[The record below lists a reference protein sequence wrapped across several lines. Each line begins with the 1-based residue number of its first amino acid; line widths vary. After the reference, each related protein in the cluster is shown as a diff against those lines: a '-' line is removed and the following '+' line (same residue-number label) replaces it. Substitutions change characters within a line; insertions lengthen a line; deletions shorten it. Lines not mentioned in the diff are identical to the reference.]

1 MITFKSL
8 SSLKNSYCLIE
19 SRDTLLIAYSQ
30 VLIFLSGQNH
40 PQGHASAIQAPT
52 LSSQNTG
59 KVPKPSWR
67 TGFHSKFTK
76 NLGRFF
82 RLIHIMKIVKPH
94 KEGQNKI
101 IRKDAA
107 TIFQDIVGTYC
118 IFWRNMSQ
126 ARLGVVIAI
135 NKFWK
140 QPCDCVIGK
149 SQVVRINIGV
159 FPRDWASQ
167 KNGSLRKIGKT
178 DQFLAVSSYNLKNRH
193 RSWWWEKLIPPV
205 RQLSLRS
212 PHQKI

>member
-76 NLGRFF
+76 NLD
-82 RLIHIMKIVKPH
+82 
-94 KEGQNKI
+94 
-101 IRKDAA
+101 RKSVA
-107 TIFQDIVGTYC
+107 TAQKYFVGTQG
-118 IFWRNMSQ
+118 IFWGNVSQ
-126 ARLGVVIAI
+126 TRLGLIIAV
-135 NKFWK
+135 NEFWK
-140 QPCDCVIGK
+140 QACDYI
-149 SQVVRINIGV
+149 II
-159 FPRDWASQ
+159 
-167 KNGSLRKIGKT
+167 
-178 DQFLAVSSYNLKNRH
+178 
-193 RSWWWEKLIPPV
+193 
-205 RQLSLRS
+205 
-212 PHQKI
+212 